1 MRTKQWARA
10 TETQAEVN
18 TPGERHEDTMESQ
31 ADKVRGENKAVT
43 GEVGTGDG
51 GWGGG

>member
-1 MRTKQWARA
+1 MVIPQGKGMKTL
-10 TETQAEVN
+10 
-18 TPGERHEDTMESQ
+18 ESQ
-31 ADKVRGENKAVT
+31 ADKVRRGENKPVI

>member
-1 MRTKQWARA
+1 MVIPQGKGMKTL
-10 TETQAEVN
+10 
-18 TPGERHEDTMESQ
+18 ESQ